1 MEFNLDGIDL
11 TSDTAS
17 ADIIARVAAH
27 VLGLKNKNNDLL
39 GREIALKADI
49 EQSKLDT
56 EQEKHNLA
64 KELATEKGSVADFK
78 LALDAE
84 KEAMTLLKLSFQEEK
99 DGRTLSDAVNDF
111 STGLVDDPAGK
122 MYMQSLFKNSVEVKD
137 GLIASKDATKT
148 IEELKLSL
156 VTDKANAK
164 YIKAGVGS
172 GLGSQ
177 GSQGGFNTVKS
188 LKEMTATE
196 EAALANSDP
205 VLYQSL
211 LTK

>member
-11 TSDTAS
+11 TSETAK
-17 ADIIARVAAH
+17 ADILAAVAKH
-27 VLGLKNKNNDLL
+27 VLGLKGKQSDLL
-39 GREIALKADI
+39 GRLSTVKQENEEMSIKIATAD
-49 EQSKLDT
+49 EDQKV
-56 EQEKHNLA
+56 A
-64 KELATEKGSVADFK
+64 VADTVDKYK
-78 LALDAE
+78 LAVQERDD
-84 KEAMTLLKLSFQEEK
+84 KISSMQLSFQEEK

-122 MYMQSLFKNSVEVKD
+122 MYMQSLFKNSVDIKEGV
-137 GLIASKDATKT
+137 IVSKDTTKT

-164 YIKAGVGS
+164 YIKAEVGS

>member
-17 ADIIARVAAH
+17 TEIIARVDAH
-27 VLGLKNKNNDLL
+27 VLGLKNKNTDLIK
-39 GREIALKADI
+39 RESDAKAEL

-56 EQEKHNLA
+56 EQLKHDAA

-84 KEAMTLLKLSFQEEK
+84 KEAMTLLKHSFEETNNK
-99 DGRTLSDAVNDF
+99 RLLESAVNDF
-111 STGLVDDPAGK
+111 SGVLTDDPAHR
-122 MYMQSLFKNSVEVKD
+122 MYMQSQFNSLVEVKD
-137 GLIASKDATKT
+137 GVVVPKDVTTKL
-148 IEELKLSL
+148 EDLKQSL

-164 YIKAGVGS
+164 YIKANVGS
-172 GLGSQ
+172 GAGSV
-177 GSQGGFNTVKS
+177 GSEGGFDTVKS
-188 LKEMTATE
+188 LKDMTATE

-205 VLYQSL
+205 VLYNSL